1 MASVRTKARL
11 AGLFYL
17 LTFPTAYAFLVR
29 GKLVLPN
36 DPAGT
41 VSGILAHER
50 LLRMASAADVLGVA
64 AYLVVTALLYELLAP
79 VSRSLSRVAAFFSL
93 TGCIVQVF
101 ATAFDRTTLSVL
113 ALPALAPERDALV
126 FTLMRAHVHAF
137 NVGILF
143 FGLYCL
149 LIGILIV
156 RSTFLPRVIGVL
168 MMLAGIAYVTNDLAV
183 LLQLPLARALGA
195 ATPVLAGLGEG
206 SLMLWLLIVGLNPER
221 WAAQARA
228 PAERAA

>member
-1 MASVRTKARL
+1 
-11 AGLFYL
+11 
-17 LTFPTAYAFLVR
+17 
-29 GKLVLPN
+29 
-36 DPAGT
+36 
-41 VSGILAHER
+41 
-50 LLRMASAADVLGVA
+50 
-64 AYLVVTALLYELLAP
+64 
-79 VSRSLSRVAAFFSL
+79 
-93 TGCIVQVF
+93 
-101 ATAFDRTTLSVL
+101 
-113 ALPALAPERDALV
+113 
-126 FTLMRAHVHAF
+126 MRAHVHAF

-143 FGLYCL
+143 FGFYCL

-183 LLQLPLARALGA
+183 LLQLPLAHALGA

-228 PAERAA
+228 AAELAA